1 MTDSRYLGGFMGMD
15 VEQACWLEKNV
26 EGWKYVLDI
35 MARLACKHPQTA
47 YAGLHKSLHQ
57 EWDFVQ
63 RTTPDIG
70 TAFQPVEDA
79 LQAAFLLD
87 LSKGATSQI
96 PGRVVTCLP
105 VNQAGIALP
114 DPTQTVKDN
123 WTASCVITG
132 HLVAALRGT
141 AEFWLGYHDLLIGE
155 VRDEIRQRHA
165 EDTET
170 ALGEAQAVAS
180 TEDAR
185 RMGQIMRTGA
195 WLSVLPST
203 INGT

>member
-1 MTDSRYLGGFMGMD
+1 MQLITLDMGTM
-15 VEQACWLEKNV
+15 
-26 EGWKYVLDI
+26 
-35 MARLACKHPQTA
+35 
-47 YAGLHKSLHQ
+47 
-57 EWDFVQ
+57 
-63 RTTPDIG
+63 
-70 TAFQPVEDA
+70 FQPVDNE
-79 LQAAFLLD
+79 LRNAFLPSLFKRA
-87 LSKGATSQI
+87 SSQI
-96 PGRVVTCLP
+96 LRIAVTGLP